1 MRWTV
6 SLYGSWV
13 LCSCVFLVW
22 GVASFVPV
30 PMTSHGRTDPRH
42 LLGMVAQEHQVTTD
56 SSSKQSVRSFD
67 PLLADI
73 IEAEDQ
79 RQRNGLELI
88 ASENFVSKAVRQVL
102 GSCLTNKYSEG
113 NGECCVV
120 AVKKLC
126 IVDAPPWRTNVKYL
140 SLNEALHLWVYTSG
154 ETILW
159 RE

>member
-1 MRWTV
+1 
-6 SLYGSWV
+6 V
-13 LCSCVFLVW
+13 LCSCMFLGRRVT
-22 GVASFVPV
+22 SFVPV
-30 PMTSHGRTDPRH
+30 PTTSQGKTYPFH
-42 LLGMVAQEHQVTTD
+42 LLGMVAQKEHQVTTE

-79 RQRNGLELI
+79 RQRKGLELI

-120 AVKKLC
+120 RV
-126 IVDAPPWRTNVKYL
+126 
-140 SLNEALHLWVYTSG
+140 
-154 ETILW
+154 
-159 RE
+159 